1 MPFRAFDIA
10 SRVLGACE
18 RIVFLI
24 VGALLF
30 FASLALAY
38 RCGEPL
44 IALFGQPS
52 SGVVAA
58 ASYFL
63 NLVLLILMITGIAY
77 TVKLSLRG
85 RVLDPAPFLIVG
97 LIAIIRRILLLTVQQ
112 AQSGRIGA
120 PAAYLE
126 SANVAILTF
135 VVLVFVFSIF
145 LLRRRHE
152 S

>member
-1 MPFRAFDIA
+1 M
-10 SRVLGACE
+10 
-18 RIVFLI
+18 
-24 VGALLF
+24 
-30 FASLALAY
+30 
-38 RCGEPL
+38 
-44 IALFGQPS
+44 ALFRQPS
-52 SGVVAA
+52 ADVVAA

-77 TVKLSLRG
+77 TVKLSIRG

-112 AQSGRIGA
+112 AQSDGLRA
-120 PAAYLE
+120 SVAYLE

-145 LLRRRHE
+145 LLRSRHE
-152 S
+152 A